1 MASRVD
7 TYCDAILAQN
17 ITGSVLAACQVVE
30 LKSVLNMS
38 FGDWEIFNMVLAKM
52 RRNSHGG
59 QGKHRSVSESR
70 GGTTREQDSS
80 SGAVVTTTAAE
91 VAVVSKRPNLAENQ
105 VPMTLCIYFLE
116 LEMQIALA
124 LTRPFLVL
132 GAVQK

>member
-17 ITGSVLAACQVVE
+17 ITGSVLAACQVAE

-52 RRNSHGG
+52 RRMHNN
-59 QGKHRSVSESR
+59 QGSQTKHRSVSESR
-70 GGTTREQDSS
+70 TTREQQQDSS
-80 SGAVVTTTAAE
+80 SGAVVATTAAE

-105 VPMTLCIYFLE
+105 VPMTLCIYTIVSARAIF
-116 LEMQIALA
+116 
-124 LTRPFLVL
+124 
-132 GAVQK
+132 